1 MERLYAEAIKNAGS
15 HLAVLS
21 SPADVFAVCA
31 KIAKVSGCYL
41 LYAETDKEDL
51 AKAKTCE
58 SDGAAWVDAI
68 EQHSGRSRTPAPA
81 FVKNLPKQVVRSWRI
96 VADWL
101 TKQTP
106 ASSSASGMSVI
117 PRRVATSVLYL
128 VAVSD
133 EACGG
138 LGLPDGGSKKFFS
151 LVSNLRLAR
160 IGTLCRFILSP
171 TVRVLP
177 KQHTPKFG
185 LNLRN
190 LTHHLAYCENPEV
203 GVKWNIN
210 PVLER
215 ETVSFNVLL
224 VPWPFEVRPSDIRAA
239 EHTSSSSGVGYFD
252 YAPGL
257 KSNPV
262 KDITALVNLAES
274 RGQRV
279 DLVVMPE
286 CAVSESEWKSLST
299 ALLNRKISLLS
310 GVSGRSGNATR
321 ATNSVRLKVPGNPG
335 DLLTQHKHHRWKLEK
350 NQIRTYGLGGT
361 LSCTTEWWENIELR
375 PREVNFFAF
384 TKNLVVCPLIC
395 EDLARQ
401 DPVADVVRSVGPNL
415 VIALLMDGP
424 QLANRWPARYASV
437 LADDP
442 GSSVLT
448 LSSLGMVKISR
459 PPRGADLRRAIASW
473 KEPQGDYTEI
483 CLPLD
488 AKSALLNIQFL
499 RESEQ
504 TVDGRGDAGVASSP
518 VLAGIHYV

>member
-1 MERLYAEAIKNAGS
+1 MEKLYAEAVENAGS

-21 SPADVFAVCA
+21 SPADIFAVCA

-41 LYAETDKEDL
+41 LYSEVDKAGL
-51 AKAKTCE
+51 TKAAQCE
-58 SDGAAWVDAI
+58 LDGAAWVDAI
-68 EQHSGRSRTPAPA
+68 EKYSGRLRTPAA
-81 FVKNLPKQVVRSWRI
+81 ALVGALPKQIVSSWKA
-96 VADWL
+96 VASWL
-101 TKQTP
+101 
-106 ASSSASGMSVI
+106 AGSASTSLAARGSVI
-117 PRRVATSVLYL
+117 PARVASSVLYL
-128 VAVSD
+128 IAVAD

-138 LGLPDGGSKKFFS
+138 LGLPDGGSKRFFS
-151 LVSNLRLAR
+151 LVGNLRLAR
-160 IGTLCRFILSP
+160 SGTLCRFIRSP
-171 TVRVLP
+171 TIRVLP
-177 KQHTPKFG
+177 KQHTPRFG

-190 LTHHLAYCENPEV
+190 LTHHLAFCENPEV
-203 GVKWNIN
+203 GVRWNIN

-224 VPWPFEVRPSDIRAA
+224 VPWPFEVRSSDIRAA
-239 EHTSSSSGVGYFD
+239 NQVSSSERVGYFD
-252 YAPGL
+252 YVPGL
-257 KSNPV
+257 KTSPV
-262 KDITALVNLAES
+262 KEVVALVELTES

-286 CAVSESEWKSLST
+286 CAVSEAQWRSLSA
-299 ALLNRKISLLS
+299 ALLKKKISLLS
-310 GVSGRSGNATR
+310 GVSGKSERSER

-350 NQIRTYGLGGT
+350 NQIRNYGLGGT
-361 LSCTTEWWENIELR
+361 LSCTTEWWENIDLQ

-483 CLPLD
+483 CLPPD
-488 AKSALLNIQFL
+488 ARSALLNIQFL